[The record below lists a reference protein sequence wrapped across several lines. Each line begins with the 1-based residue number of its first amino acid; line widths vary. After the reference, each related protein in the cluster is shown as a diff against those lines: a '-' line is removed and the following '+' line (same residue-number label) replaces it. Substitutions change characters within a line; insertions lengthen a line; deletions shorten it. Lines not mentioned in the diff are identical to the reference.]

1 MNMYILLLVVLCFG
15 YSISVSRPSTIVFEN
30 NQFKNVVVAVHDSIA
45 EDGSLIDKI
54 KNEMTKASKYIYKAT
69 RERAYF
75 KEITILLPNTWS
87 SHASYGQATSE
98 TIQLADVI
106 ITDPIRGKRSFP
118 QARSYE
124 GCGKQ
129 GVHVL
134 LTKEFFDNPSY
145 EPYRNDSAKYFVHAF
160 AQFRW
165 GVFQEY
171 SEEGEE
177 VFYISFNSGYPE
189 AIKCIY
195 GLRGLIE
202 RNDTAITTPCY
213 PANSIDPVT
222 GLYEKNCIWSPY
234 PTRQRAKASIMDHQY
249 ITALETFCD
258 DNKADFMTVHNY
270 EAPSKHNRLCEHRS
284 TWDIVSNTQDF
295 KDGNN
300 PIIGLTDSQ
309 LTPTFKVVRA
319 SSRKKRTLV
328 RFNPL
333 LEESVKSGFITAI
346 RRLQHEL
353 NAEEVEVIHHEK
365 MIPLGDDVNILTV
378 EKHLIFAP
386 GQGKPNDTV
395 YDIGQTHGH
404 RHVDRMRQ
412 AVLQNEL
419 YNDYVIVS
427 QSEFNLVGREPVD
440 STVGIDE
447 TLAHHMTYMFYYD
460 THMPFVD
467 LRSPSGAIYDI
478 KSDFCTV
485 DTDSKSIKFHFSF
498 TEVGKWTYKIYQSS
512 ELSQRV
518 YVTLTSANEN
528 QSLDPLTV
536 RPSSKLI
543 QESPRAMLLILD
555 VTQGVH
561 PVLGL
566 NATVL
571 IEGPDSLRTVLQ
583 LFDNGGGADVNKNDG
598 VYSRYFKKFI
608 TGGVYHFTFKIKRY
622 GANVY
627 QREQTYNIDTFDG
640 PIKKII
646 TKRPIKGPIE
656 RHIHGDS
663 IFLPEGDNTISPG
676 FSMSSRITDLR
687 SVRSLRYRKSVILT
701 WTAPEDE
708 VDLNKSSTYE
718 LFVGYDIDD
727 VRQFLQ
733 FTNTGVYNGKGNVQR
748 ETLQTNSTCA
758 AVKTVLIMPKRKSRT
773 MAFSIKVVDDLGSN
787 SLTSNVASALNPWR

>member
-1 MNMYILLLVVLCFG
+1 MYKLLFVVLSIG
-15 YSISVSRPSTIVFEN
+15 YSRSVSRPSTIVLEN

-54 KNEMTKASKYIYKAT
+54 KDEMTEASKYIYKAT
-69 RERAYF
+69 RQQAYF

-106 ITDPIRGKRSFP
+106 ITDPIRGKRSLP

-145 EPYRNDSAKYFVHAF
+145 EPYRNNSAKYFVHAF

-189 AIKCIY
+189 AIKCVY
-195 GLRGLIE
+195 YLRGLIE
-202 RNDTAITTPCY
+202 RNNAAVTTPCY
-213 PANSIDPVT
+213 ITNSLDPVT
-222 GLYEKNCIWSPY
+222 GLYEKDCIWSPY

-249 ITALETFCD
+249 ITAIETFCD
-258 DNKADFMTVHNY
+258 DDKADYMTVHNY

-284 TWDIVSNTQDF
+284 TWDIVSNTDDF
-295 KDGNN
+295 KDGKN
-300 PIIGLTDSQ
+300 PLVGLTDSL

-328 RFNPL
+328 RFNPN
-333 LEESVKSGFITAI
+333 LEESVTSGLITDI
-346 RRLQHEL
+346 KRLQLEL
-353 NAEEVEVIHHEK
+353 NSEEVEVIHKEET
-365 MIPLGDDVNILTV
+365 IPFGDEGSTLTV
-378 EKHLIFAP
+378 ERHQVITTSH
-386 GQGKPNDTV
+386 GKSSDTV
-395 YDIGQTHGH
+395 YDIGQTLGH

-412 AVLQNEL
+412 AVMQNDL
-419 YNDYVIVS
+419 YKDYVIVA
-427 QSEFNLVGREPVD
+427 QSEFNLVGRQPVE

-460 THMPFVD
+460 TDMPFVD
-467 LRSPSGAIYDI
+467 LRSPSGVIYDI
-478 KSDFCTV
+478 ESDICAV

-518 YVTLTSANEN
+518 QVTISSADEN
-528 QSLDPLTV
+528 HSLDPLTV

-543 QESPRAMLLILD
+543 QEDPPAMLLILD

-598 VYSRYFKKFI
+598 VYSRYFTKI
-608 TGGVYHFTFKIKRY
+608 STGGVYHFTFKIKGY
-622 GANVY
+622 GEDVY
-627 QREQTYNIDTFDG
+627 QREQTYSVDNFDG

-646 TKRPIKGPIE
+646 TKR
-656 RHIHGDS
+656 S
-663 IFLPEGDNTISPG
+663 IRGRSKDTFMETLYFCRRGSTPYHQDFLC
-676 FSMSSRITDLR
+676 SRITDLR

-701 WTAPEDE
+701 WTAPGDE
-708 VDLNKSSTYE
+708 VDLDKSVSYE

-733 FTNTGVYNGKGNVQR
+733 FTDTGVYNGKGIVQK
-748 ETLQTNSTCA
+748 EIIQTSSSGSTVEKA
-758 AVKTVLIMPKRKSRT
+758 LIMPKRQSRT
-773 MAFSIKVVDDLGSN
+773 LAFSIKVVDALGNTSR
-787 SLTSNVASALNPWR
+787 TSNVASALNPWR